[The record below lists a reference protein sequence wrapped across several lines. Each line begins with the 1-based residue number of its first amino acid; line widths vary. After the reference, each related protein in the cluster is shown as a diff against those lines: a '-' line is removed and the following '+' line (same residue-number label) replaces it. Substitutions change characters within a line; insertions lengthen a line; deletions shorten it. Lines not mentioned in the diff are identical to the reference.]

1 VRITT
6 EQLPQ
11 HLKRGLTPL
20 YVVYGDETLLALEA
34 ADRIRATAR
43 AQGYGER
50 DLLIV
55 EAGFKWSELALA
67 GQSQSLFASRKLL
80 ELRIPSGKPGVEGSQ
95 ALAEFAR
102 ALPADVLTLIS
113 LPGLDWRAQK
123 AAWFEALAA
132 AGVLVE
138 AQTVSRKALPGWLAG
153 RLKLQDQSADAE
165 TLEFLADRVEG
176 NLLAA
181 YQEVQKLALLC
192 PPGAVSLDQVRD
204 AVVDVARFDV
214 FDLPETL
221 LEGDPL
227 RIARTIE
234 GLKGEGAAPPLVL
247 WQLTEEIRGL
257 AKTLAGVRDGKPP
270 QLAMREA
277 RVFGAPHQALMQRHL
292 DRFRLP
298 QVYAALRHAAAV
310 DRAVKGL
317 ARADVW
323 DELLQLAL
331 RLARGARAKAPGK
344 TATMAAGG
352 SARL

>member
-1 VRITT
+1 MRLTT

-11 HLKRGLTPL
+11 HLKRDLKPL

-55 EAGFKWSELALA
+55 EAGFKWNELALA
-67 GQSQSLFASRKLL
+67 GQSQSLFAARKLL
-80 ELRIPSGKPGVEGSQ
+80 ELRIPNGKPGVEGAQ
-95 ALAEFAR
+95 ALADYVQ
-102 ALPADVLTLIS
+102 ALPPEVLTLVS

-123 AAWFEALAA
+123 AAWFEALGA

-138 AQTVSRKALPGWLAG
+138 AQTVSRKALPDWLAG
-153 RLKLQDQSADAE
+153 RLKLQEQTADAE

-192 PPGAVSLDQVRD
+192 PPGAVSLDQVRE

-214 FDLPETL
+214 FDLPATL

-227 RIARTIE
+227 RIARTMD

-247 WQLTEEIRGL
+247 WQLTEEIRAL
-257 AKTLAGVRDGKPP
+257 AKTLAGVRDGKPA

-277 RVFGAPHQALMQRHL
+277 RVFGAPHQSLMQRHL
-292 DRFRLP
+292 DRFTLP
-298 QVYAALRHAAAV
+298 QVHAALRHAATI

-331 RLARGARAKAPGK
+331 RLARRPPAKGPGK
-344 TATMAAGG
+344 PATMAAGR